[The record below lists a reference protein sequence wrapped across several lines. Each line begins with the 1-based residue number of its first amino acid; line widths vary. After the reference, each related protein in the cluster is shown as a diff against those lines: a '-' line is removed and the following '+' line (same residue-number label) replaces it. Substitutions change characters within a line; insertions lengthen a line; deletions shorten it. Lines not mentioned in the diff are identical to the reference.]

1 VVYEKYKLKQ
11 TIMENHEVK
20 FASFGQRTLARI
32 IDVLIIGIIAVVLG
46 FMIGPN
52 INVQTIPKQELIKAI
67 SQLFGIVLFW
77 FIYQPIF
84 ETKGGTIG
92 KKIVGLKTI
101 SLKTYKEPNLINSY
115 GRSLIVPLI
124 MLLPII
130 SVFAAYFLSYEI
142 IIIFSLIALILV
154 TLDHLAPLRS
164 PKKQTWHDKAAN
176 IAVIER

>member
-1 VVYEKYKLKQ
+1 
-11 TIMENHEVK
+11 MENHEVK

-32 IDVLIIGIIAVVLG
+32 IDVLIIGIIAGVLG
-46 FMIGPN
+46 FMIGSN
-52 INVQTIPKQELIKAI
+52 INIQTMPKQESIKAL
-67 SQLFGIVLFW
+67 SQLFGIILFW

-101 SLKTYKEPNLINSY
+101 SLNTYQEPNLLNSY

-130 SVFAAYFLSYEI
+130 ASFAAYYFSHGI
-142 IIIFSLIALILV
+142 IIIFFLIAFVLV
-154 TLDHLAPLRS
+154 GLDHLAPLRS
-164 PKKQTWHDKAAN
+164 AKKQTWHDKAAN